1 MQQAL
6 EGRPLDPS
14 GLGIVADGVGQ
25 ALALPARGGQVLD
38 GPDRALLGVARHD
51 LTTAPARPEDLPVV
65 ADRKSPQTRARIR
78 AMIANEAAMTDTLV
92 LSAGHQ
98 LRDQARALAD
108 AVVACEFG
116 RYPHLQARYGPTG
129 RIKSRQDAVCH
140 FSYLAD
146 ALDTNSPA
154 LFNDYIG
161 WVKVLL
167 QQHGVLHED
176 LDHHLGCMADTVRVQ
191 MPTPV
196 AASAVAMIEGARAAL
211 PGMPSTTASF
221 IDPAQPLSPLAGEY
235 AHALLRGY
243 RQAAGQ
249 LVFDAAERGE
259 PVRQLYLQVFQP
271 ALREVGRLWQ
281 MKKISVAQEHFC
293 SAATQIV
300 MSQLLPREFAAE
312 PTRGSV
318 VVACV
323 SGDLHELGARMV
335 SDFFEMAGW
344 RTYFCGAN
352 TPHAAI
358 VQAAVERA
366 ADVLA
371 VSATMGYHLH
381 AVQDL
386 IREVR
391 NDPRCARLRVMV
403 GGHPFNVD
411 PAVGRHVGADGTAAD
426 AEAAVALAGHWLSGP
441 APGP

>member
-1 MQQAL
+1 
-6 EGRPLDPS
+6 
-14 GLGIVADGVGQ
+14 
-25 ALALPARGGQVLD
+25 
-38 GPDRALLGVARHD
+38 
-51 LTTAPARPEDLPVV
+51 
-65 ADRKSPQTRARIR
+65 
-78 AMIANEAAMTDTLV
+78 MIADEVEMTDTLV

-98 LRDQARALAD
+98 VRDQARALAD

-116 RYPHLQARYGPTG
+116 RYPYLRTRYGPTG
-129 RIKSRQDAVCH
+129 RVKSRQDAVCH
-140 FSYLAD
+140 FSYLAG

-167 QQHGVLHED
+167 QQHGVLQED
-176 LDHHLGCMADTVRVQ
+176 LDHHLGCMADVVRAQ

-196 AASAVAMIEGARAAL
+196 AASAVAMIEGARAVL
-211 PGMPSTTASF
+211 PAMPSTSTSF
-221 IDPAQPLSPLAGEY
+221 IDPGQPLSLLAGDY
-235 AHALLRGY
+235 ARALLGGY
-243 RQAAGQ
+243 RQAAGR

-300 MSQLLPREFAAE
+300 MSQLLPREFAAQQ
-312 PTRGSV
+312 TGCRV

-335 SDFFEMAGW
+335 GDFFEMAGW
-344 RTYFCGAN
+344 ESYFCGAN
-352 TPHAAI
+352 TPHAAV
-358 VQAAVERA
+358 VQATVERA

-371 VSATMGYHLH
+371 ISATMGYHLN

-386 IREVR
+386 IEAVR
-391 NDPRCARLRVMV
+391 NDPRCGRLRVMV

-411 PAVGRHVGADGTAAD
+411 PALWRTVGADGTAAD
-426 AEAAVALAGHWLSGP
+426 ADAAVALAGRWLSGS